1 MTMSIPFKKDMR
13 VFGLSDTNALAKRLI
28 DLSLAII
35 LSILLFWVIAI
46 LAIIARIDTG
56 RSGIFT
62 QTRIGLFG
70 DPFTLY
76 KLRSMREVEGMDSTV
91 TTDNDPRITAFG
103 RVMRKLKLD
112 ELPQL
117 LNVLNGTMSFVGP
130 RPDVASTYDSLSN
143 EELVVLT
150 VRPGITGPASIFFR
164 DEEVKLANVEDPEQY
179 NREVVFPEKLRL
191 NRDYIENYS
200 ILSDFKLMR
209 QTLI

>member
-1 MTMSIPFKKDMR
+1 MSIPFKKDMR